1 MREGILARE
10 VMQRLEEAIPNADV
24 ALHHKSPFQLL
35 IATILSAQCTDVRV
49 NQVTPALFKR
59 YSTPEDFASADQD
72 ILEAMI
78 RPTGF
83 YKNKA
88 KNIINC
94 AKEIVLRFGGRVPGR
109 MDALVTL
116 PGVGRKTANVVMG
129 NVFGVPSIVV
139 DTHVRRV
146 VRRLKWTQ
154 SSDPDQIEVDLSHL
168 LPQEKWTSGSH
179 RLLLHGRH
187 LCVARDPRCLK
198 CPIFDFCPAEAEK
211 NRAHLKDASVG
222 RSPIFLQRFI

>member
-1 MREGILARE
+1 MR
-10 VMQRLEEAIPNADV
+10 RLEKAIPHADV
-24 ALHHKSPFQLL
+24 ALQYESPFQLL

-59 YSTPEDFASADQD
+59 YPTPDDFFSADPNV
-72 ILEAMI
+72 LEAII

-94 AKEIVLRFGGRVPGR
+94 AREIVIRFGGEVPDT
-109 MDALVTL
+109 MDALVSL
-116 PGVGRKTANVVMG
+116 PGVGRKTANVVLG
-129 NVFGVPSIVV
+129 EAFGVHSIVV

-146 VRRLKWTQ
+146 ARRLKWTR
-154 SSDPDQIEVDLSHL
+154 SFNPDQIEADLSRL

-187 LCVARDPRCLK
+187 LCVARNPRCLQ
-198 CPIFDFCPAEAEK
+198 CPIFDLCPAETEK
-211 NRAHLKDASVG
+211 NRAGLRGGAI
-222 RSPIFLQRFI
+222 RP